1 MISCLQKKP
10 KADGADKAEYICSWQ
25 FANSIA
31 IAMARSV
38 LFMVLSILPM
48 SFCAVSGQLGLLRH
62 IDRVNG

>member
-10 KADGADKAEYICSWQ
+10 KADEADKAEYICSWQ

-38 LFMVLSILPM
+38 LFMVLSIQSM
-48 SFCAVSGQLGLLRH
+48 SSCAVSGQLGLLRH